1 VCRTESMY
9 VSLLIRHH
17 FVYPAEGSSLNHNT
31 DQAKP
36 NVIPLGDGTS
46 SSSTP
51 TIDADFFAQQP
62 ADLPGRFYSAAD
74 YHALYRSGK
83 ATPVQV
89 AEAVLSLIQRT
100 SSASSSENSHA
111 TAWTQTDPERVRAA
125 ARASAERWAKGTP
138 LGIMDGVPFGAKD
151 DVDVAGFVTTLGMRV
166 NKSEE
171 YFKHPAE
178 ETSWAVVKLEEA
190 GGIMMGKMNQHEIGM
205 GKFSL

>member
-1 VCRTESMY
+1 MY

-166 NKSEE
+166 N
-171 YFKHPAE
+171 
-178 ETSWAVVKLEEA
+178 TRRRA
-190 GGIMMGKMNQHEIGM
+190 G
-205 GKFSL
+205 S